1 MLGPAA
7 TPAASDSSR
16 LFRFMRRALQTLP
29 WIAFW
34 LVAAC
39 SEQDPAVR
47 AAAELDQ
54 AIRKA
59 DRAMAEVAMDT
70 AEGRSGS
77 SDALRAAAAA
87 VRAPSDALPA
97 QKAAFGMVKASLL
110 RAAVRLDTIDADRLE
125 VAQIRRAES
134 VARDAAM
141 ASFLRTMADAG
152 VDQASSRSQIQARM
166 QESRQAQAVAQESL
180 ETDRAAMEELEDA
193 LAQLQ
198 SEADAKDAQ
207 AEQLRREAEAAPAT
221 AREALL
227 QRVDQTRKEAIRAH
241 SLAAG
246 RQIERSTLQQRL
258 MQAET
263 AVAALAAEQERLED
277 ITRDLEG
284 IRRERSDA
292 QRLLS
297 EAADAL
303 VDRATAQARELV
315 QSSAEALRPLNQR
328 ISDDLEQAAGLYQQ
342 AVSLRGETGASA
354 SLQAASARLA
364 MAAINVR
371 RSAHAAAEAAC
382 VDALLALAS
391 ESSWREALAAM
402 RADRDAASA
411 KAAEAFSAAMD
422 ALGSSSDRSMELVR
436 ERAEGVRRTLVGAA
450 KPDDAMTD
458 GGGEMPPAEEP
469 APEDTP
475 AATPTDPM
483 QDAPAEVPASEP
495 GTDPA
500 ADPAAEPTEPEPG
513 HR

>member
-1 MLGPAA
+1 M
-7 TPAASDSSR
+7 ASGSSR
-16 LFRFMRRALQTLP
+16 LPRSMRVALRTLP
-29 WIAFW
+29 WIA
-34 LVAAC
+34 LSLMAAC

-59 DRAMAEVAMDT
+59 DRAMAEVALDT
-70 AEGRSGS
+70 TEGRRGS

-141 ASFLRTMADAG
+141 ANFLRTMADAG
-152 VDQASSRSQIQARM
+152 VDEAGSRSQIEARIR
-166 QESRQAQAVAQESL
+166 ESRQAQAMAQESL
-180 ETDRAAMEELEDA
+180 ESDRASMEELEDA
-193 LAQLQ
+193 LTQLQ
-198 SEADAKDAQ
+198 AEADAKDAQ
-207 AEQLRREAEAAPAT
+207 AEQLRREAEAAPAAT
-221 AREALL
+221 RETLL
-227 QRVDQTRKEAIRAH
+227 RRVDETRKEAIRAH
-241 SLAAG
+241 TLAAG

-258 MQAET
+258 MQTET
-263 AVAALAAEQERLED
+263 AVAALTAEQERLD
-277 ITRDLEG
+277 GITRDLEG
-284 IRRERSDA
+284 IRRERKDA
-292 QRLLS
+292 QRLLG

-303 VDRATAQARELV
+303 VERATVETRALV
-315 QSSAEALRPLNQR
+315 QSAGEALRPLNQR

-364 MAAINVR
+364 LAAINVR
-371 RSAHAAAEAAC
+371 RSAHAAAEVAC
-382 VDALLALAS
+382 VDALLAMAS

-422 ALGSSSDRSMELVR
+422 ALGTSSDRSMELVR
-436 ERAEGVRRTLVGAA
+436 ERAEGVRRTLAAAA
-450 KPDDAMTD
+450 KPDDAMSD
-458 GGGEMPPAEEP
+458 GGGEMPPSEEP
-469 APEDTP
+469 APEDLPAETP
-475 AATPTDPM
+475 AEPSEDMPAVEPAT
-483 QDAPAEVPASEP
+483 EP
-495 GTDPA
+495 GADPA
-500 ADPAAEPTEPEPG
+500 ADPADEPASG
-513 HR
+513 LR

>member
-1 MLGPAA
+1 M
-7 TPAASDSSR
+7 R
-16 LFRFMRRALQTLP
+16 LALRTLP
-29 WIAFW
+29 WIVVS

-39 SEQDPAVR
+39 VEQDPAVR

-70 AEGRSGS
+70 AEGRQGS
-77 SDALRAAAAA
+77 SDALRAAAGA

-125 VAQIRRAES
+125 IAQIQRAES
-134 VARDAAM
+134 VARDATM

-152 VDQASSRSQIQARM
+152 VDDAGSRDQIEERLRG
-166 QESRQAQAVAQESL
+166 SRQEQSMVEASL
-180 ETDRAAMEELEDA
+180 ESDRAAMEELEDA

-198 SEADAKDAQ
+198 AEADAMDAQ
-207 AEQLRREAEAAPAT
+207 AEQLRREADAAPAT

-227 QRVDQTRKEAIRAH
+227 RRVDETRKEAIRAH
-241 SLAAG
+241 TLAAG

-263 AVAALAAEQERLED
+263 AVAALAAEQQRLDD
-277 ITRDLEG
+277 ISRDLEG
-284 IRRERSDA
+284 IRRDRQDA
-292 QRLLS
+292 HRLLG

-303 VDRATAQARELV
+303 VERATTQARDLV
-315 QSSAEALRPLNQR
+315 QSAGEALRPLNQR

-364 MAAINVR
+364 LAAINVR

-391 ESSWREALAAM
+391 ESDWREALAAM
-402 RADRDAASA
+402 RADRDASSA
-411 KAAEAFSAAMD
+411 KAADAFSAAME
-422 ALGSSSDRSMELVR
+422 A
-436 ERAEGVRRTLVGAA
+436 
-450 KPDDAMTD
+450 
-458 GGGEMPPAEEP
+458 
-469 APEDTP
+469 
-475 AATPTDPM
+475 
-483 QDAPAEVPASEP
+483 
-495 GTDPA
+495 
-500 ADPAAEPTEPEPG
+500 
-513 HR
+513 